1 MSPIIVV
8 ALALLM
14 GQAQEQ
20 TPAALAPQPS
30 QQQQAAPPQQQ
41 GGPAGPVLTIQDALR
56 MASERNLDLQVL
68 KAQLAQADEI
78 SWKAWSGYLPRVTGS
93 GAWQAQ
99 REIIIDLSTLGPPQ
113 TPPAPPSPAK
123 IQSGSVTQAQIE
135 VDQTLLSASLIYGIR
150 QASATE
156 RAASLN
162 IANGRRS
169 LLFGV
174 AGAYYGAAALK
185 ETSGVAE
192 RLLEIAQRQEKD
204 ARVRFQA
211 GTIAKVGL
219 LRAEIDRARAE
230 QDLKRAR
237 NAYLSQ
243 RIALA
248 TLLDRD
254 ANFDVTPPPP
264 PPLAENPNPDVLV
277 KQAIDLRLDL
287 KATRA
292 EQDAARAFRN
302 GAIGRYIPNIAAF
315 YRYQYQSAPSLFA
328 PGENWTAGVGLS
340 WPILDGGL
348 RESDI
353 REGNARIA
361 QADAATR
368 SAEAKA
374 RQEVLQA
381 LIDLDSAR
389 ANAAKAREQRD
400 LAAEN
405 SRLVDVSYRAGAAT
419 AVELADATAS
429 LRTAEIGVVTE
440 ELNAQL
446 AALRVLLAVG
456 EFDPEARR

>member
-1 MSPIIVV
+1 M
-8 ALALLM
+8 
-14 GQAQEQ
+14 
-20 TPAALAPQPS
+20 
-30 QQQQAAPPQQQ
+30 
-41 GGPAGPVLTIQDALR
+41 
-56 MASERNLDLQVL
+56 
-68 KAQLAQADEI
+68 
-78 SWKAWSGYLPRVTGS
+78 GS

-99 REIIIDLSTLGPPQ
+99 REIIIDLSQLGPPQ

-123 IQSGSVTQAQIE
+123 IQAGSVTQGQIQ
-135 VDQTLLSASLIYGIR
+135 VDQTLLSFSLIYGIR

-156 RAASLN
+156 RAASLT

-174 AGAYYGAAALK
+174 AGTYYAAASLK
-185 ETSGVAE
+185 QAYEVSE

-204 ARVRFQA
+204 ARVRYQA

-237 NAYLSQ
+237 NAYASQ
-243 RIALA
+243 RLALA

-254 ANFDVTPPPP
+254 TNFEVTPPPA
-264 PPLAENPNPDVLV
+264 PPLTEDANPDDLV
-277 KQAIDLRLDL
+277 KLALDLRLDL
-287 KATRA
+287 R
-292 EQDAARAFRN
+292 AARAQLDAAHAFRN
-302 GAIGRYIPNIAAF
+302 SAIGRYVPNVGAF

-328 PGENWTAGVGLS
+328 PGENWTAGIGLS

-361 QADAATR
+361 QADAASR

-389 ANAAKAREQRD
+389 ANAAKAKEQRD

-405 SRLVDVSYRAGAAT
+405 SRLVDVSYKAGAAT

-429 LRTAEIGVVTE
+429 LRTAEIGVLTE
-440 ELNAQL
+440 QLNAQL
-446 AALRVLLAVG
+446 AGLRVLLAVG
-456 EFDPEARR
+456 EFDPEAKR